1 MSLLDKA
8 SLIVTP
14 NAYKESKLYS
24 VVPSSGAGDMDVVR
38 ATTATRVNSA
48 GLIEVVPR
56 NIFTYSEQFDNAAW
70 TKANSTVTAN
80 ATNSPTGILT
90 ADKLVENSAND
101 IHFIN
106 GSSITFSAGS
116 YSISIFAKASERSVL
131 QIFLNGSANVNAYA
145 NFNLTSGVV
154 SAFNDCTATI
164 QSVSDGWYRCVLTTT
179 VVSSTVPSAYYCI
192 QNSTTATRA
201 ASYLGNGTSG
211 IFIWGAQLENFATA
225 TEYFPTTTRLNIPRI
240 DYTNGSC
247 PSLLVEPQRTNLL
260 TYSNDFTNAIWTKD
274 NVTLTSGV
282 TSPSGINNAFKLVE
296 SATTTVHSI
305 YQTFVTLPSSVYST
319 SIYVKKGERFK
330 VAVAD
335 RNTGI
340 YVAFNLNTG
349 TIIASNSLIGKI
361 ELLNNDWYRLTVTT
375 SSAITVYVPQFFILE
390 DSYTT
395 GFPILQTYLGNATKG
410 VFISFSQLETGSY
423 PTSYIP
429 TVASTVTRNADVISK
444 TGISSLIGQTEG
456 TIFVDIY
463 IKDTL
468 NQIGVSIQR
477 DGGFNHIFISQFNN
491 KATFSVRAGN
501 SSKLSYSNEPFLN
514 GRNKA
519 ALTYNIN
526 GTFKVFLNG
535 VKLTQ
540 TSISAFTF
548 SNTLSTLQ
556 LYDDG
561 YYSSQN
567 ITYNNSTQLYKT
579 VLTDAECIALTAL

>member
-14 NAYKESKLYS
+14 NSYKESKLYS
-24 VVPSSGAGDMDVVR
+24 VVPNTTLGDMDVVR

-70 TKANSTVTAN
+70 TKTNVTVSAN

-164 QSVSDGWYRCVLTTT
+164 QSIDNGWYRCVLTAT
-179 VVSSTVPSAYYCI
+179 VLSSTVPSAYFCI

-211 IFIWGAQLENFATA
+211 LFIWGAQLEAFPTA

-247 PSLLVEPQRTNLL
+247 PSLLVEPQRTNVL
-260 TYSNDFTNAIWTKD
+260 TYSEQFDNAAWVKSSVGSGL
-274 NVTLTSGV
+274 NPVVTSNIS
-282 TSPSGINNAFKLVE
+282 TSPSGNNDADRIVFNTTLSTDISQIVQTIPLTVSSTGSVYLKAFASGDVGKIIAIRFN
-296 SATTTVHSI
+296 SAGYTL
-305 YQTFVTLPSSVYST
+305 VTLTNSWQRFSVTATALGSFDIALRPVIGTST
-319 SIYVKKGERFK
+319 GSVSVLAWG
-330 VAVAD
+330 A
-335 RNTGI
+335 
-340 YVAFNLNTG
+340 
-349 TIIASNSLIGKI
+349 
-361 ELLNNDWYRLTVTT
+361 
-375 SSAITVYVPQFFILE
+375 
-390 DSYTT
+390 
-395 GFPILQTYLGNATKG
+395 
-410 VFISFSQLETGSY
+410 QLEAGSY
-423 PTSYIP
+423 ATSYIP
-429 TVASTVTRNADVISK
+429 TLGASSVTRNADVISK

-456 TIFVDIY
+456 TVFCE
-463 IKDTL
+463 IKLET
-468 NQIGVSIQR
+468 
-477 DGGFNHIFISQFNN
+477 
-491 KATFSVRAGN
+491 ATVGN
-501 SSKLSYSNEPFLN
+501 SVYAILN
-514 GRNKA
+514 
-519 ALTYNIN
+519 N
-526 GTFKVFLNG
+526 GTFSNSILIGKEAGVTPNKLVFYISANGTVILNNTSTALTSNFVKCAIAYKSGDWVAYLNG
-535 VKLTQ
+535 
-540 TSISAFTF
+540 SIVASGTTTF
-548 SNTLSTLQ
+548 SFGATL
-556 LYDDG
+556 DRFG
-561 YYSSQN
+561 YSGN
-567 ITYNNSTQLYKT
+567 ANLLILNEKIDVKSTQLYKT
-579 VLTDAECIALTAL
+579 RLSNSELAQLTTL